1 MPQPRTQAQS
11 RTLASREVAGLRL
24 AETSYPA
31 RLRMLRHAHAP
42 ASFSLVLSGGYEETA
57 GARRF
62 DCRPATLVCRPPE
75 ESHAVAFH
83 DAEVRIFRV
92 EVGGAWLERA
102 RECRVGW
109 EGAKE
114 FAAGSAQSLALRLYK
129 EFRAADQF
137 SALAVE
143 GLALELLAEV
153 VRTYARTPPR
163 ERPPAWLAE
172 ARDVLRERLTETFSL
187 AGLARRVGVHPVHL
201 AHEFR
206 RHYGES
212 VGEYARRLRVEEAC
226 RLVAHT
232 RLPLCVVATRV
243 GFYDQSHFT
252 NAFKRGTGMTPAAY
266 RALFG
271 ATESFPNQL
280 STFQDEPAPSRL

>member
-1 MPQPRTQAQS
+1 MQQPRTQLQS

-24 AETSYPA
+24 AETAYPA
-31 RLRMLRHAHAP
+31 RLRMPPHVHAP

-57 GARRF
+57 GGRSF

-102 RECRVGW
+102 RECRLSW
-109 EGAKE
+109 AGATE
-114 FAAGSAQSLALRLYK
+114 FAAGSAHALALRLYR

-143 GLALELLAEV
+143 GLTLELLAEAG
-153 VRTYARTPPR
+153 RAYTRAPKRK
-163 ERPPAWLAE
+163 RPPAWLSE

-187 AGLARRVGVHPVHL
+187 AELARRVGVHPVHL

-206 RHYGES
+206 RHFGTS
-212 VGEYARRLRVEEAC
+212 AGEYARRLRVEESC
-226 RLVAHT
+226 RALART
-232 RLPLCVVATRV
+232 DLPLSAVAARV

-252 NAFKRGTGMTPAAY
+252 NSFKRATRMTPAQY
-266 RALFG
+266 RALFRR
-271 ATESFPNQL
+271 TQSRPN
-280 STFQDEPAPSRL
+280 